1 MWRITL
7 LLLLCIQSFSIVLS
21 SIILPFKTYY
31 TSPLSSSN
39 ILQSIPSNFIGT
51 EICLGTPKQCLILN
65 IELQSPQIA
74 IMGSS
79 FSKFYETQSNT
90 YNKGE
95 LVEVSRTEVDD
106 FGDSIEIFN
115 YTAYESS
122 DTFYIKGTQEA
133 ITDFSFLNVDN
144 NNHKGQFEIN
154 SGKIGFDRR
163 LDKETENAL
172 FLKQMKK
179 RNIIASYLFYLEY
192 NEDGTSGNIV
202 LGAAPHELNKQYK
215 EEDKKETNSVSF
227 GKYTLWGLQFDAL
240 FFDNQVLDIY
250 LKKAIFSFEN
260 GFILAAKPFQD
271 IILQKFFTNYI
282 TQGLC
287 VEEHVSSLYET
298 YSCIDDPKQVDFAS
312 FPNLDFYNSELNITY
327 TLTYKDLFYPFEGK
341 KYCLLYFHI
350 MNNFDSYWILGKPFL
365 KKYQI
370 YFNWDAKTVGSYK
383 IDNVT
388 SSSGKNS
395 WIIVLVCCV
404 FCIAGLF
411 FWYNSCKIKK
421 IRKKRATEL
430 VEDYEYLP
438 K

>member
-1 MWRITL
+1 
-7 LLLLCIQSFSIVLS
+7 
-21 SIILPFKTYY
+21 
-31 TSPLSSSN
+31 
-39 ILQSIPSNFIGT
+39 
-51 EICLGTPKQCLILN
+51 
-65 IELQSPQIA
+65 
-74 IMGSS
+74 
-79 FSKFYETQSNT
+79 
-90 YNKGE
+90 
-95 LVEVSRTEVDD
+95 
-106 FGDSIEIFN
+106 
-115 YTAYESS
+115 
-122 DTFYIKGTQEA
+122 
-133 ITDFSFLNVDN
+133 
-144 NNHKGQFEIN
+144 
-154 SGKIGFDRR
+154 

-312 FPNLDFYNSELNITY
+312 FPNLDFYNTELNITY